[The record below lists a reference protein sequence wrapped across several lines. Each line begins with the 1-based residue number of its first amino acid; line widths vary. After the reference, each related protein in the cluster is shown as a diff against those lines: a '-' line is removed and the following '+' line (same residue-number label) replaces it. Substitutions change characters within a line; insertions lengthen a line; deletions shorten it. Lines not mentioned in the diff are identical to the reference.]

1 MSKNKYYNNLFNL
14 DILRSIAVVMV
25 LLSHLPNLEL
35 PTYYEQ
41 RGLGLL
47 GIVIFFVHTSFVLMS
62 SLERID
68 AKHIINYK
76 FYIRRIFRVYPL
88 SIFAVCVYSYIDF
101 ILNYKFNLS
110 IFFSNIFLIQNF
122 ILAESIPRV
131 LWSLPYEIQMYFFL
145 PFIFMFV
152 KSKKKILLLYV
163 SFCLLVMLLKL
174 FDDDKKYYDFFH
186 FTPIFI
192 SGCVG
197 FIFFSKKNKINPLYL
212 VIYIV
217 LSCLLFPIMMKIG
230 AKENLLGV
238 IFALPLGFLIA
249 YSKEIKHDLINKVC
263 KVIAKYSYG
272 IYLFHLL
279 MIDVFF
285 KHINS
290 NLHIILKYFL
300 VFFST
305 LLISYIAFNFIE
317 RPFIKFGKKMSYKY

>member
-1 MSKNKYYNNLFNL
+1 
-14 DILRSIAVVMV
+14 MV

-122 ILAESIPRV
+122 IQTESIPRV

-152 KSKKKILLLYV
+152 KSKK
-163 SFCLLVMLLKL
+163 
-174 FDDDKKYYDFFH
+174 
-186 FTPIFI
+186 IF
-192 SGCVG
+192 
-197 FIFFSKKNKINPLYL
+197 
-212 VIYIV
+212 
-217 LSCLLFPIMMKIG
+217 
-230 AKENLLGV
+230 
-238 IFALPLGFLIA
+238 
-249 YSKEIKHDLINKVC
+249 
-263 KVIAKYSYG
+263 
-272 IYLFHLL
+272 
-279 MIDVFF
+279 
-285 KHINS
+285 
-290 NLHIILKYFL
+290 
-300 VFFST
+300 
-305 LLISYIAFNFIE
+305 
-317 RPFIKFGKKMSYKY
+317 